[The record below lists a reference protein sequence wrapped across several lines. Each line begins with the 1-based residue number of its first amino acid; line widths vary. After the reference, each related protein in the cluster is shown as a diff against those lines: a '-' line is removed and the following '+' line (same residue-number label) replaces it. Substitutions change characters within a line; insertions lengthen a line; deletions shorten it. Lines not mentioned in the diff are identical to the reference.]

1 MSGRVSNKA
10 VGHHKRSNAL
20 NIARL
25 LPLAAGLL
33 IGAGSAGCASAPPVS
48 QAFNDISCDVAK
60 DVRLRQCDGLQGE
73 HLENC
78 IVSARSNCDKNPGE
92 AP

>member
-1 MSGRVSNKA
+1 MKTGR
-10 VGHHKRSNAL
+10 L
-20 NIARL
+20 IA
-25 LPLAAGLL
+25 LAAALL
-33 IGAGSAGCASAPPVS
+33 IGVGTAGCASAPPLS
-48 QAFNDISCDVAK
+48 QAFTDISCDVAK

-78 IVSARSNCDKNPGE
+78 IVSARANCDKNPGE